1 MKSVHTKLMDV
12 QRKLKVNKNKTNAFG
27 NYKYRNLEDILQAV
41 KPLLSDNGL
50 TLTVEDN
57 IDHIGDRFYIRA
69 TATITCIETGE
80 KIQATAFARE
90 PAEKKGMDASQ
101 ITGTASSYARKYCL
115 NGLLGLDDNKDAD
128 DYVPEE
134 SRKTIK
140 QGSETWKRAVSAF
153 VRDGNFIAI
162 EKRFNLS
169 DDDKAAI
176 KEEAEKN
183 D

>member
-1 MKSVHTKLMDV
+1 MKSVHTKLMEV

-27 NYKYRNLEDILQAV
+27 KYQYRNLEDIFQAV

-50 TLTVEDN
+50 TLTIEDN

-80 KIQATAFARE
+80 KAQATAFARE

-128 DYVPEE
+128 EYTPEE
-134 SRKTIK
+134 NRKTIK
-140 QGSETWKRAVSAF
+140 QGSETWERAVSAF
-153 VRDGNFIAI
+153 VRDGHLNAVK
-162 EKRFNLS
+162 KRFSLS
-169 DDDKAAI
+169 ADDEAAI
-176 KEEAEKN
+176 KEEANK
-183 D
+183 DA